1 MKLFDTQPKSD
12 PRYLYG
18 REKELETLVQY
29 LKQKDWVILLG
40 PRRVGKT
47 SLARCAITKLGYKN
61 IVIDA
66 RENSN
71 FMQSLM
77 SSLKESRAS
86 LGLRAE
92 IKIPHVSLN
101 LGVSYNK
108 VFLKEGLNAVLG
120 KTKRLFILVDEAQWL
135 SNPRGVTMIL
145 AHIYDYYY
153 DKVTFVIT
161 GSTIGVMKSIIEPG
175 AKSPLYGR
183 AITKMDVKRWGTT
196 VSLGFLK
203 AGTKEVGLE
212 MDTKTGILVEE
223 NLDGLPGWL
232 TLFGYNYT
240 HLKNPN
246 PALKE
251 TIKEAKKIVAQELES
266 IGKLGIGSERLIVVV
281 KALAQGHTRFA
292 DLIEETGFNN
302 TSLSKYMSTLNKLG
316 YVDKDNKGNYAI
328 SDPILEQLIK
338 EKL

>member
-18 REKELETLVQY
+18 REKELETLVGY
-29 LKQKDWVILLG
+29 LKEKDWVILLG

-47 SLARCAITKLGYKN
+47 SLARCAIAKLGYKS

-71 FMQSLM
+71 FMQSLLT
-77 SSLKESRAS
+77 SLKGSKAT
-86 LGLRAE
+86 LGIKAE
-92 IKIPHVSLN
+92 IKIPHLPLN
-101 LGVSYNK
+101 LGVNYNK
-108 VFLKEGLNAVLG
+108 VFLKETMEEILG

-135 SNPRGVTMIL
+135 RNPRGVVMLL

-183 AITKMDVKRWGTT
+183 AVTKMDVKRWGSS

-203 AGTKEVGLE
+203 AGTEEANLKL
-212 MDTKTGILVEE
+212 DTKTGILIEE

-232 TLFGYNYT
+232 TLFGYNYA
-240 HLKNPN
+240 HMKNSDR
-246 PALKE
+246 ALKE
-251 TIKEAKKIVAQELES
+251 TIKEAKKIVAQEIES
-266 IGKLGIGSERLIVVV
+266 IGELGIGSERLIIVI
-281 KALAQGHTRFA
+281 KALAKGQMRFV
-292 DLIEETGFNN
+292 DLLQETGFNN
-302 TSLSKYMSTLNKLG
+302 TSLSKYLDTLNKLG
-316 YVDKDNKGNYAI
+316 YIDKDNRGNYTI
-328 SDPILEQLIK
+328 SDPILAHLMLAK
-338 EKL
+338 